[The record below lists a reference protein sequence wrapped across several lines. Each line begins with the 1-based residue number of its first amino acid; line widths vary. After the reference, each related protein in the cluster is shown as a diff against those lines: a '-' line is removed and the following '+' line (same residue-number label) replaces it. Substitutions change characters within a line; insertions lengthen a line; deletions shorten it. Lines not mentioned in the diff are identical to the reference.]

1 MLFEKPEINWSD
13 NINIICGE
21 NSTGKTTLLKILY
34 SMLKPIGKNHAGS
47 LTKEISRLKFGFPE
61 VSKVI
66 KFDDT
71 LYYRKFG
78 MKRKSMWFY
87 FLREILAD
95 IQEVKKWLCKNCK
108 EVWTVRW
115 DG

>member
-1 MLFEKPEINWSD
+1 MLFEKPEIDWSD

-34 SMLKPIGKNHAGS
+34 SMLKPIGKNHTG
-47 LTKEISRLKFGFPE
+47 PE

-108 EVWTVRW
+108 EVWTVKW

>member
-1 MLFEKPEINWSD
+1 
-13 NINIICGE
+13 
-21 NSTGKTTLLKILY
+21 
-34 SMLKPIGKNHAGS
+34 MLKPIGKNHTGS

-78 MKRKSMWFY
+78 MKRKSM
-87 FLREILAD
+87 
-95 IQEVKKWLCKNCK
+95 
-108 EVWTVRW
+108 
-115 DG
+115 